1 MGKPLNLLQRILR
14 FAGAAGFLIISI
26 TSWAQE
32 EGPTIRRGSRI
43 IDDTTR
49 NIYGPNTSRFFY
61 EEDFFNN
68 QAKLH
73 SIDTTPWNFDRFSY
87 VQRYDNFYQ
96 DLGNIGT
103 AIKPIYSPVT
113 ETIGVSSGFDVY
125 DLYWKSETIKYYDTK
140 SPYSNMYVMLGGK
153 GRSVTRVT
161 FSRNISPQWNVGF
174 NYRVLLIDKQI
185 QRQGKGDRHVRGTY
199 YDLYTTYHTKD
210 SAYTLFL
217 NYRRNVQQVDEYGGV
232 FIEGDYTYSKLFKSG
247 DNEPDPSLTEAESNE
262 RRANFHFFHQYKLG
276 SEIQVYHK
284 LDLQKHR
291 NRFNDSDPDN
301 KYYNDYVVVD
311 SATTRDQVELQTFR
325 NELGVKGNLHKL
337 FYNGYAAF
345 RKFNM
350 EYKYFYEDN
359 FFLDTDDNEFY
370 VGGRMALQLDSLIE
384 VKGRAEWML
393 DDRYFIQGSIRTKW
407 FEASA
412 KRSVATPAFVPQA
425 YRGSHNVWLN
435 EFNTMEGTE
444 VNGNLIYQSKVIS
457 VYPGVRFS
465 TFRNYIFFKETNQEG
480 GQPALPMQS
489 EGFQTLVS
497 PELRFTLTL
506 QKHVIL
512 STQTLYTKILEN
524 ADDAIQVPD
533 VFVNAQLVYANIWF
547 NGNFDFQ
554 AGVNGHWKSAYY
566 APSYDPV
573 IQQFY
578 TQLKY
583 EAPSF
588 PIVDLFINVKIK
600 RARVFLKYNNLLK
613 AFSDYGNVPTPFYP
627 GINNLLD
634 FGFDWSF
641 YD

>member
-1 MGKPLNLLQRILR
+1 MSKPLNLLQRILR
-14 FAGAAGFLIISI
+14 FAGTAGFLFISVA
-26 TSWAQE
+26 TWAQE
-32 EGPTIRRGSRI
+32 DEPTIRRGSRI

-49 NIYGPNTSRFFY
+49 NIYGPNTSKYFY

-87 VQRYDNFYQ
+87 VQRYNNFYQ

-103 AIKPIYSPVT
+103 AIKPIYSPVM

-140 SPYSNMYVMLGGK
+140 SPYSNMYVILGGK

-161 FSRNISPQWNVGF
+161 FSRNINPQWNVGF
-174 NYRVLLIDKQI
+174 NYRVLLIDKQV
-185 QRQGKGDRHVRGTY
+185 QREGKGDRHVRGTY
-199 YDLYTTYHTKD
+199 YDVYSTYHTKD
-210 SAYTLFL
+210 SAYTVFI
-217 NYRRNVQQVDEYGGV
+217 NYRRNFQQVDEYGGV
-232 FIEGDYTYSKLFKSG
+232 LIQDEYQYSDLFEE
-247 DNEPDPSLTEAESNE
+247 NAQPNLTEAESNE
-262 RRANFHFFHQYKLG
+262 RRSNFHVFHQYKIG
-276 SEIQVYHK
+276 SGLQLYHK
-284 LDLQKHR
+284 LDFQKHR

-301 KYYNDYVVVD
+301 DYYNDVIVVD
-311 SATTRDQVELQTFR
+311 SATTRDQVELKTMR
-325 NELGVKGNLHKL
+325 NEVGVKGNLFKL

-350 EYKYFYEDN
+350 EYKYLYEDYLD
-359 FFLDTDDNEFY
+359 FDTDDNELY
-370 VGGRMALQLDSLIE
+370 VGGRIALQLDSLIE
-384 VKGRAEWML
+384 VKGWAEWML
-393 DDRYFIQGSIRTKW
+393 DDRYQIQGSIHTRW

-412 KRSVATPAFVPQA
+412 KRSVSTPSFLSQA

-435 EFNTMEGTE
+435 EFNNIEGTE
-444 VNGNLIYQSKVIS
+444 VKGNLIYRSRVLSI
-457 VYPGVRFS
+457 YPGVRF
-465 TFRNYIFFKETNQEG
+465 TTLRNTIFFKDNNQET
-480 GQPALPMQS
+480 GQRALPMQS
-489 EGFQTLVS
+489 EGFQTWVS
-497 PELRFTLTL
+497 PELVFTVALHKHVTLT
-506 QKHVIL
+506 
-512 STQTLYTKILEN
+512 TQTLYTRILEN

-533 VFVNAQLVYANIWF
+533 LFVNAQLVYSNIWF

-566 APSYDPV
+566 APSYDLA

-578 TQLKY
+578 IQQQY

-588 PIVDLFINVKIK
+588 PIVDLFINAKIK
-600 RARVFLKYNNLLK
+600 RARIFLKYNNVVK